1 MVNLLLQDVAVT
13 PFTAATCTQYFHL
26 IFLLFFAILSSEKY
40 MLSITGGVCF
50 MRLLIAE
57 DEKSL
62 SRALAGRYSGADK
75 TPDFPDQ

>member
-1 MVNLLLQDVAVT
+1 
-13 PFTAATCTQYFHL
+13 
-26 IFLLFFAILSSEKY
+26 

-62 SRALAGRYSGADK
+62 SRALTGRYSGADK